1 MVQFSGWSGGETMSG
16 MVERVARAAYLEYS
30 GSDPESEY
38 AWWYGKDEGQPYDWR
53 KEADRTSVEAEGFL
67 RCARA
72 AIAAMREPTEAMIEA
87 GRVRGLDD
95 GGVEGRWRAMIDAEL
110 AD

>member
-1 MVQFSGWSGGETMSG
+1 
-16 MVERVARAAYLEYS
+16 
-30 GSDPESEY
+30 
-38 AWWYGKDEGQPYDWR
+38 
-53 KEADRTSVEAEGFL
+53 
-67 RCARA
+67 
-72 AIAAMREPTEAMIEA
+72 MREPTEAMIEA